1 MPIVVNKEEKVLM
14 ICQKAYEEFVNNGID
29 NISLNQLISNIGI
42 SKGQF
47 YHYFKTKEDL
57 IFEVM
62 SHKTIEGFEFCD
74 NTLKQSKSLEESL
87 LILFS
92 FYISEEKYFSDLR
105 KVLFDCLHIF
115 THTSKDEIKN
125 YNTEYY
131 RWIDNKLIEVFQFH
145 NIENVSETIIKSL
158 SSTADG
164 MYLRSLADN
173 SFSLQSK
180 LEIFLIDIA
189 KRVEKGK

>member
-1 MPIVVNKEEKVLM
+1 MPIVVNKEEKVLK
-14 ICQKAYEEFVNNGID
+14 ICEKAYVEFVNNGID
-29 NISLNQLISNIGI
+29 DISLNQLISNIGI

-57 IFEVM
+57 IFEVI
-62 SHKTIEGFEFCD
+62 SHKTIEEFEFCD
-74 NTLKQSKSLEESL
+74 KTLKQSKSLKESL

-131 RWIDNKLIEVFQFH
+131 RWIDNKLIDIFQLH

-164 MYLRSLADN
+164 MYLRSLADG
-173 SFSLQSK
+173 SFNLQSELK
-180 LEIFLIDIA
+180 NFLIDITLN
-189 KRVEKGK
+189 VEKGE

>member
-62 SHKTIEGFEFCD
+62 SHKTIEEFEFCD

>member
-14 ICQKAYEEFVNNGID
+14 ICEKAYDEFVENGIEK
-29 NISLNQLISNIGI
+29 ISLNQLISNIGI

-74 NTLKQSKSLEESL
+74 NMLKKSKSLEESL
-87 LILFS
+87 LTLFS

-105 KVLFDCLHIF
+105 KLLFDCLHIY
-115 THTSKDEIKN
+115 THSSKDEIKN

-131 RWIDNKLIEVFQFH
+131 KWIDKKLIEIFQFH
-145 NIENVSETIIKSL
+145 NVENVSEVMVKSL
-158 SSTADG
+158 SATAYG

-173 SFSLQSK
+173 SFYLQ
-180 LEIFLIDIA
+180 LELKKFLINFSIDMG
-189 KRVEKGK
+189 KGE

>member
-14 ICQKAYEEFVNNGID
+14 ICEKAYDEFLENGIE
-29 NISLNQLISNIGI
+29 NISLNQLVSNIGI

-62 SHKTIEGFEFCD
+62 SHKTIEGFELCD
-74 NTLKQSKSLEESL
+74 NILKNSKSLEESL

-92 FYISEEKYFSDLR
+92 FYIGEEKYFSNIR
-105 KVLFDCLHIF
+105 KILFECLYLY
-115 THTSKDEIKN
+115 THSKKENIRT

-131 RWIDNKLIEVFQFH
+131 KWIEKRLIEIFNKH
-145 NIENVSETIIKSL
+145 NIKNVSDVIIKSI
-158 SSTADG
+158 SATSDG
-164 MYLRSLADN
+164 MYLRSLADD
-173 SFSLQSK
+173 SFNLQIELRK
-180 LEIFLIDIA
+180 FLIEIS
-189 KRVEKGK
+189 RSIEKGE

>member
-1 MPIVVNKEEKVLM
+1 MPIIVNKEEKVLM
-14 ICQKAYEEFVNNGID
+14 ICEKAYEEFVNNGID

-74 NTLKQSKSLEESL
+74 KALKQSKSLKESL

-92 FYISEEKYFSDLR
+92 FYINEEKYFTDLR

-131 RWIDNKLIEVFQFH
+131 RWIDNKLIEIFQFH
-145 NIENVSETIIKSL
+145 NIDNVSVTIIKSL
-158 SSTADG
+158 SATADG
-164 MYLRSLADN
+164 MYLRSLADAN
-173 SFSLQSK
+173 FNLQSELK
-180 LEIFLIDIA
+180 NFLIEIA
-189 KRVEKGK
+189 LNVEKG